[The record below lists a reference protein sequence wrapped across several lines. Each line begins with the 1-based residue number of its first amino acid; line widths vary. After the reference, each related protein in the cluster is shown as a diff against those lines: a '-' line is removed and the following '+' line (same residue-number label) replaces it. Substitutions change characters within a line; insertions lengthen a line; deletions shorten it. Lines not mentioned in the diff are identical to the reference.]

1 MFLQLPTLLLS
12 LTATLCLS
20 WLLTFRRLVARARAD
35 DRIGVAQPAADTASP
50 QFGPSLSWPLLQA
63 QALAWIQ
70 RNRLEL
76 AIALLGLAAGLVI
89 LLVSVN
95 APSNFPRQ
103 PGLPGRPYFAL
114 KYVRDFAQRYES
126 VWPMAVAVPGALVSA
141 AFLIYA
147 QVKKLPAAAGLGMLV
162 AALGLGCLGQLA
174 STDLYGDDPLVLY
187 TLAILFFAVWA
198 WMAGPALEFTRPT
211 PRPWSW
217 PEVTLLSAIMLLTA
231 YARFYGL
238 QTIPYGIE
246 GDEGRWTVEVVQA
259 MEDHEFRYSTDYH
272 LSSVPASFYMQAP
285 FHRLFGPGLLS
296 ARLTVAAFSLL
307 GSLAFYWLARE
318 LFGVPVALLATLLLA
333 LSIFDISAS
342 RLANVESHVKLWPL
356 LALALLARA
365 SRVGGLF
372 TYALAGVVTAIALLT
387 YDTLAPLSAVGLF
400 LTVVEILRARIAL
413 NQAVR
418 QLLALLVPQLLVAPI
433 VVAYLTGRSLY
444 YDVTRRWTG
453 DILGTL
459 VQHAGELAE
468 SFFQSVRGDFLYNRE
483 GPLFNSALL
492 PWLLLGTVLA
502 LMNWKRGR
510 LTWVLG
516 FAAAFFLPVPLLMNA
531 PMGRV
536 LYPALPAAYLLMAL
550 GMVAAVRA
558 AARVLGP
565 SLSPVLYALAGAA
578 LVWLGASNLYIY
590 FNEVSDPG
598 DRQIRRELYETARN
612 AASPGAALFF
622 PYVPR
627 ADEPIEQETNLII
640 WLGLRVAEAKGMDT
654 EALVMPAESLLPAL
668 AALPVEIDHA
678 EVVWDIVS
686 DTQSSR
692 ADILAALLRC
702 YAPVERIEG
711 ETFIRYRIDRAS
723 LDRPMCRSGTLT
735 LQPERAE
742 LAEAEPARLNWSLSG
757 AAADAM
763 GLHCTTLR
771 SDAAIVEAELF
782 DGPGWADLSG
792 FIPGF
797 EGTGFLADNPGSGT
811 AQAEVSLP
819 RGAPIYVWIRT
830 FRRVPDDIPG
840 YLILP
845 GAEFPIGGQTTAATG
860 QWIWERVGEFTPTS
874 REVRVGLE
882 RPYPE
887 GVESYLALFVDT
899 LLLTTSPTLNPERDA
914 LWSPSI
920 QQTFSIGD
928 TVSEG
933 DFSLHLPAGTHRCAL
948 EALGAGTI
956 GPEGSPGLLSNVV
969 ELVVRTNEG

>member
-1 MFLQLPTLLLS
+1 MFLQLPTLLLT
-12 LTATLCLS
+12 LPATLCLS

-35 DRIGVAQPAADTASP
+35 DRVGEAEPAADSASP
-50 QFGPSLSWPLLQA
+50 QFSPSLSWPLLRA
-63 QALAWIQ
+63 QALARLQ

-76 AIALLGLAAGLVI
+76 AIALLGIAAGLVV
-89 LLVSVN
+89 LLVSFN
-95 APSNFPRQ
+95 APSDFPRQ

-187 TLAILFFAVWA
+187 VLAILFFAVWA
-198 WMAGPALEFTRPT
+198 WMAGPAQEFTRPT

-246 GDEGRWTVEVVQA
+246 GDEGHWTVEVVQA
-259 MEDHEFRYSTDYH
+259 TQDHDFRYSTDYH
-272 LSSVPASFYMQAP
+272 LSSVPVSFYMQAP

-400 LTVVEILRARIAL
+400 LAVVEIVRARIAL

-418 QLLALLVPQLLVAPI
+418 RLLALLVPQLLVAPI
-433 VVAYLTGRSLY
+433 AVAYLTGRSLY

-453 DILGTL
+453 DFLGSL
-459 VQHAGELAE
+459 VQHAGELVE
-468 SFFQSVRGDFLYNRE
+468 SLFQTVRGDFLYNRD

-502 LMNWKRGR
+502 LVNWKRGR

-550 GMVAAVRA
+550 AMVAVGRT
-558 AARVLGP
+558 AARVLGA
-565 SLSPVLYALAGAA
+565 SLSPVLYALAGIA
-578 LVWLGASNLYIY
+578 LAWLGGSNLFIY

-598 DRQIRRELYETARN
+598 DRQIRRELYETARS
-612 AASPGAALFF
+612 AADPETALFF
-622 PYVPR
+622 PYVAQ
-627 ADEPIEQETNLII
+627 ADETIEQEKDFII
-640 WLGLRVAEAKGMDT
+640 WLGLRAAAGREAK
-654 EALVMPAESLLPAL
+654 AEVLPVEGLLPAL
-668 AALPVEIDHA
+668 ATVPIESDRA
-678 EVVWDIVS
+678 EVVWDNTS
-686 DTQSSR
+686 EAEAAKAET
-692 ADILAALLRC
+692 LAALLRC
-702 YAPVERIEG
+702 YAPVERIRG
-711 ETFIRYRIDRAS
+711 EFFDRYRIDRAS
-723 LDRPMCRSGTLT
+723 LDRPMCQSGTLT
-735 LQPERAE
+735 LEPEQARQLE
-742 LAEAEPARLNWSLSG
+742 GEPLRVRWSLTG
-757 AAADAM
+757 AAAAWID
-763 GLHCTTLR
+763 LSCSTLR
-771 SDAAIVEAELF
+771 SDTVIVEAEDF
-782 DGPGWADLSG
+782 QGPGWVSLSG
-792 FIPGF
+792 FVPGY
-797 EGTGFLADNPGSGT
+797 EGAGFLADNPASAA
-811 AQAEVSLP
+811 AQVEVGLP
-819 RGAPIYVWIRT
+819 PGEPIYAWVRN
-830 FRRVPDDIPG
+830 FRRLPDEIPG
-840 YLILP
+840 YLVLGGVSFP
-845 GAEFPIGGQTTAATG
+845 FGGAATSPIGE
-860 QWIWERVGEFTPTS
+860 WRWERVAEFSPAG
-874 REVRVGLE
+874 RQVQLRLE

-887 GVESYLALFVDT
+887 TAETYLALFVDSV
-899 LLLTTSPTLNPERDA
+899 LLTASPTLDPAQDR
-914 LWSPSI
+914 LWSPSV
-920 QQTFSIGD
+920 QQTFAIGD
-928 TVSEG
+928 SVSEG
-933 DFSLHLPAGTHRCAL
+933 DFTLRLPEGIHRCTL
-948 EALGAGTI
+948 EALGAGII
-956 GPEGSPGLLSNVV
+956 GPDGTPGLLSNVL
-969 ELVVRTNEG
+969 ELIVSEP